1 MLEYTL
7 CNELL
12 AGEGKSLAEQA
23 RIAAELGYV
32 GLELAPATL
41 GVAPHRLSASEVAGI
56 RQTIEDAGLRVTG
69 LHWLLSG
76 YPELSITDPAVQ
88 GRAQEVLLG
97 LVDLCADLGG
107 AVLIHGSPKQRQRP
121 EGMADADL
129 RALLAEFFAPVARQA
144 KARGVTYCIEPLSRA
159 EDNTV
164 NTVAEG
170 VALAEAVG
178 SPAFRTMI
186 DMSAAGQTEPPV
198 ADLIRRWSATGQI
211 GHVHANDT
219 NRGAP
224 GMGDDPHFDI
234 LKALCDTGWD
244 RPIGVEP
251 FRCRVDASVT
261 AAIGIAT
268 LKAYEKAYERALA

>member
-12 AGEGKSLAEQA
+12 AEEGKPLAEQA

-41 GVAPHRLSASEVAGI
+41 GAAPHRLSASEVATI
-56 RQTIEDAGLRVTG
+56 RQTVEDAGLRVTG

-76 YPELSITDPAVQ
+76 YPEASITDPARQ
-88 GRAQEVLLG
+88 GAARDILAG

-107 AVLIHGSPKQRQRP
+107 AVLIHGSPRQRLRP
-121 EGMADADL
+121 GGMEDAALIAFLAD
-129 RALLAEFFAPVARQA
+129 FFTPVARQA
-144 KARGVTYCIEPLSRA
+144 EARGVTYCIEPLSRA

-170 VALAEAVG
+170 LALAEAIA

-198 ADLIRRWSATGQI
+198 SELIRRWVPGGQI
-211 GHVHANDT
+211 GHIHANDT

-234 LKALCDTGWD
+234 IKALRDTGWD
-244 RPIGVEP
+244 RPVGVEP
-251 FRCRVDASVT
+251 FRCRVNASVT

-268 LKAYEKAYERALA
+268 LKAYERAAQ